1 MLILDLNDAKLK
13 VISHKDG
20 AVRDTPDD
28 DYESYLTDLDETKLK
43 FAENVIPTRFV
54 MRKLLP
60 HKLSMKIKNSMLRF
74 SEGEMQPQL
83 SMINETVRYSLVGI
97 EYPEDIPDNLKANIL
112 KYKRS
117 SDGGA
122 DPMLIQH
129 LDNAGIVMELFT
141 ARSNAIDASGSDPE
155 LDKKK

>member
-1 MLILDLNDAKLK
+1 MLLLDQDDAKLK

-20 AVRDTPDD
+20 AIRDTPDD
-28 DYESYLTDLDETKLK
+28 DYESYLKDLDETKLR
-43 FAENVIPTRFV
+43 FAKNIIPTKFV

-60 HKLSMKIKNSMLRF
+60 HKLSMKIKNSMLKF
-74 SEGEMQPQL
+74 SDGEMQPQL
-83 SMINETVRYSLVGI
+83 GMINETVRCSLVGI
-97 EYPEDIPDNLKANIL
+97 EYPADIPDHLKSKVL
-112 KYKRS
+112 KYKRG

-122 DPMLIQH
+122 DPMLIQQ

-141 ARSNAIDASGSDPE
+141 ARSNAMDASDSNLE